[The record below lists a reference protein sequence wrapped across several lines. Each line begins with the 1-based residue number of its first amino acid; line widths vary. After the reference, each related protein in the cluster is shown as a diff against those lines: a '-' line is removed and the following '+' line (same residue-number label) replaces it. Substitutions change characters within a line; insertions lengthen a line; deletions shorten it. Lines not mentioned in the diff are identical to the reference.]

1 MELLYMKDMIL
12 SWLLGIAFGAIMVA
26 CYYDGFV
33 TDNYKAKLNEA
44 SKALMRADKE
54 IKMRDQD
61 ISILLKYMEEIKKYN
76 DRINKDV

>member
-1 MELLYMKDMIL
+1 MKDMIL
-12 SWLLGIAFGAIMVA
+12 SWLLGIAFGAIMVT

-33 TDNYKAKLNEA
+33 TDEYKSKLNEA

-61 ISILLKYMEEIKKYN
+61 ISILIQYMEEIKRHN
-76 DRINKDV
+76 NRINKDV